1 MVTGELRAE
10 HLSPFDAA
18 TLWGQMARLSTEVVS
33 TRSAASL
40 LLNSGF
46 AATRL
51 GKLPR
56 VHKTMVLSVR
66 RGLRHR
72 GVIITRE
79 LGGGSAWEVVS
90 LRLARDIDHPAVT
103 CLLSCAADEM
113 VRRGGKRLFLRYAE
127 SSPHEE
133 AIHAA
138 GLRSYVEE
146 HLYALPPRNVLPGNG
161 AFRTV
166 VRSDRAAIFRLY
178 CRAVPESI
186 RRHEALTQQEY
197 RAIHDSHETAH
208 EFALDHEAGMAVWVG
223 IGEREARLMT
233 GVVGT
238 ETLDACLDLIEAQPS
253 KPSTLVVPEY
263 QPELARRAV
272 ERGYGELGT
281 RLVSA
286 RRMAILNPLKEV
298 VVAGIPD
305 SMPVP
310 H

>member
-1 MVTGELRAE
+1 MTGDLHAE
-10 HLSPFDAA
+10 PLSPFDAA
-18 TLWGQMARLSTEVVS
+18 TLWAQMASLSTEVVS
-33 TRSAASL
+33 TRSTASL
-40 LLNSGF
+40 LLNSGV

-51 GKLPR
+51 GNLPR
-56 VHKTMVLSVR
+56 FHRTMVLSVK

-72 GVIITRE
+72 GVIIISE
-79 LGGGSAWEVVS
+79 LSGGTAWEVVS
-90 LRLARDIDHPAVT
+90 LRLTRDKDDSAVT
-103 CLLSCAADEM
+103 VLLATASDEM
-113 VRRGGKRLFLRYAE
+113 VRRGGKRLVMRYAE
-127 SSPHEE
+127 SSPHED
-133 AIHAA
+133 AIRAA
-138 GLRSYVEE
+138 GLRSYVRE

-161 AFRTV
+161 PFRTV

-208 EFALDHEAGMAVWVG
+208 EFALDHEAAMAVWVG
-223 IGEREARLMT
+223 IGDREARIMA
-233 GVVGT
+233 VAVGA

-253 KPSTLVVPEY
+253 RPATLIVPEF
-263 QPELARRAV
+263 QPEVARRAMD
-272 ERGYGELGT
+272 RGYGELGT